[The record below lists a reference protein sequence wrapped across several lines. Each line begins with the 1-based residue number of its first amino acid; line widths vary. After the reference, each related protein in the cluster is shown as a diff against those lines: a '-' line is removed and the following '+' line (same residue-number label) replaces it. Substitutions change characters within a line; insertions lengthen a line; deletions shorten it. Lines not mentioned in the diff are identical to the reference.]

1 MPVPQS
7 TRVLRSCSAIAAS
20 DNNEDD
26 EDMLA
31 DQDEE
36 DEGINATIMFSL
48 LVISFYQICMMLV
61 PNINNTLFG

>member
-1 MPVPQS
+1 VPVPES
-7 TRVLRSCSAIAAS
+7 TRVLRSRSAVAAS
-20 DNNEDD
+20 DNN

-61 PNINNTLFG
+61 TNISDTLFG